1 MPLSVGSKVLVQ
13 RDQFDAFLAA
23 LAADGRQVVGPTV
36 ADGAV
41 IYDTVETAADL
52 PVGRSDEQE
61 GGHYRLSEP
70 SGPALFGYS
79 LGAQGWKRQLFPS
92 RQHVWSAERG
102 GAGFRVRASEDK
114 PQPMALLGVRAC
126 ELAAIR
132 VQDKVFDNGQ
142 FVETSYLARR
152 RDALIVA
159 VQCGRAVRTCF
170 CATAGTGPKVG
181 PGYDLLLAELTDH
194 GRHAFLVEVGTER
207 GARVMEAVPHGEPSV
222 SDLHAAEALPR
233 AAEAQQVRKLDAEA
247 ATLLKGNVESSHWD
261 EVAKRCLTCGNC
273 TQVCPTCFCST
284 MEDTTDL
291 TAARTDRWRRWD
303 SCFTIDYSYIHG
315 GSVRREGGARYRQW
329 ISHKL
334 AYWHDQFGS
343 SGCVGCGRCITWC
356 PVGIDITAEVA
367 ALRAGQTNKQQA

>member
-1 MPLSVGSKVLVQ
+1 MPLTVGSKVLVQ
-13 RDQFDAFLAA
+13 RDRFDLFMAA

-41 IYDTVETAADL
+41 VYDTVETSADL
-52 PVGRSDEQE
+52 PVGRIDEQE
-61 GGHYRLSEP
+61 GGHYRLSAPQGE
-70 SGPALFGYS
+70 ALFGYA
-79 LGAQGWKRQLFPS
+79 LGVQGWKRQLFPAK
-92 RQHVWSAERG
+92 QHIWSAERG
-102 GAGFRVRASEDK
+102 GAGFRISASDDK
-114 PQPMALLGVRAC
+114 TPSYAFLGVRAC
-126 ELAAIR
+126 ELAAIQ

-142 FVETSYLARR
+142 FAEPGYLGRR

-159 VQCGRAVRTCF
+159 VQCGRAVKTCF

-181 PGYDLLLAELTDH
+181 AGYDLLLSELTDH
-194 GRHAFLVEVGTER
+194 GRHAFLVEIGSER
-207 GARVMEAVPHGEPSV
+207 GAAVLATVPHEEPSA
-222 SDLHAAEALPR
+222 SDMHAAEALPR
-233 AAEAQQVRKLDAEA
+233 HAEAQQVRKLDGEA
-247 ATLLKGNVESSHWD
+247 AALLKDNVESSHWD

-315 GSVRREGGARYRQW
+315 GSVRREGGSRYRQW
-329 ISHKL
+329 ITHKL

-356 PVGIDITAEVA
+356 PVGIDITAEVG
-367 ALRAGQTNKQQA
+367 ALRANKKGG